1 MTGSSFDSG
10 EIPWACAAEVMDC
23 FRIGVILA
31 GAGGRVLAANRPAR
45 EISSS
50 KDGLEFSREFLRT
63 ALPQETSA
71 LRNLIVA
78 GRAPVFL
85 SLSRPS
91 GKRPLLVLIR
101 SLSQNRDASSSK
113 WPVAVVF
120 VSDPDQRLDV
130 NPVGV
135 RNLYG
140 LTPAEAAV
148 ASLVGV
154 GRPVREAAR
163 RLGVQ
168 TNTVRMQLKQVYA
181 KTGARRQSALVY
193 LIMTGPAHLRLG

>member
-1 MTGSSFDSG
+1 MTNSSLDSI

-23 FRIGVILA
+23 FHIGVILA

-45 EISSS
+45 EIFSL
-50 KDGLEFSREFLRT
+50 KDGLVFSREFLRAT
-63 ALPQETSA
+63 LPQETSA

-78 GRAPVFL
+78 GGAPVFL

-91 GKRPLLVLIR
+91 GKRPYSVLIR
-101 SLSQNRDASSSK
+101 SLSRNRDAASSD

-120 VSDPDQRLDV
+120 VSDSEQRLHVD
-130 NPVGV
+130 PAGV
-135 RNLYG
+135 KDLYG
-140 LTPAEAAV
+140 LTPAEAAA

-154 GRPVREAAR
+154 GQSVREAAS

-193 LIMTGPAHLRLG
+193 LFMTGPALLHPD

>member
-1 MTGSSFDSG
+1 MPGSSFDPV
-10 EIPWACAAEVMDC
+10 EIPWPCAAEVMDC

-31 GAGGRVLAANRPAR
+31 GAGGRVLAANRPAH
-45 EISSS
+45 EIFSL

-71 LRNLIVA
+71 LQNLIVA

-91 GKRPLLVLIR
+91 GKRPLSVLIR
-101 SLSQNRDASSSK
+101 SLSQDRDASSSE

-130 NPVGV
+130 DPAAVKD
-135 RNLYG
+135 LYG

-154 GRPVREAAR
+154 GRPVLEAAS

-168 TNTVRMQLKQVYA
+168 INTVRMQLKQVYA
-181 KTGARRQSALVY
+181 KTGARRQSALVH

>member
-1 MTGSSFDSG
+1 MTGSSSDPV

-23 FRIGVILA
+23 FRVGVILV
-31 GAGGRVLAANRPAR
+31 GAGGRVLAANRPAH
-45 EISSS
+45 EISSL
-50 KDGLEFSREFLRT
+50 KDGFEFNREYLRT

-71 LRNLIVA
+71 LRNLIAA

-91 GKRPLLVLIR
+91 GKRPLSVLIR
-101 SLSQNRDASSSK
+101 SLSQDRDACSSD

-130 NPVGV
+130 DPAAVKD
-135 RNLYG
+135 LYG

-154 GRPVREAAR
+154 GRPVLEAAS

-181 KTGARRQSALVY
+181 KTGAHRQSALVY

>member
-1 MTGSSFDSG
+1 MIGSSFDPV

-45 EISSS
+45 EIISL

-63 ALPQETSA
+63 ALPEETSV
-71 LRNLIVA
+71 LRNSIAV
-78 GRAPVFL
+78 GHAPVFL

-91 GKRPLLVLIR
+91 GKRQLSLTVRP
-101 SLSQNRDASSSK
+101 LSQDRDPSSSE

-120 VSDPDQRLDV
+120 VSDPDRRLEVD
-130 NPVGV
+130 PVAV
-135 RNLYG
+135 MELYAR
-140 LTPAEAAV
+140 TPAEAAI

-154 GRPVREAAR
+154 GRPVLEAAH

-168 TNTVRMQLKQVYA
+168 TNTVRVQLKQVYA
-181 KTGARRQSALVY
+181 KTGTHRQSALVY
-193 LIMTGPAHLRLG
+193 LIMTGPAHLRLD

>member
-1 MTGSSFDSG
+1 
-10 EIPWACAAEVMDC
+10 MDC
-23 FRIGVILA
+23 FRVGVIFA
-31 GAGGRVLAANRPAR
+31 GAGGRVMAANRPAQQ
-45 EISSS
+45 ILSL

-71 LRNLIVA
+71 LRNCIAA

-91 GKRPLLVLIR
+91 GKRPLSVLIR
-101 SLSQNRDASSSK
+101 SLSQDRDASSSER
-113 WPVAVVF
+113 PVAVVF
-120 VSDPDQRLDV
+120 VSDPDQRLHVDPAAV
-130 NPVGV
+130 KD
-135 RNLYG
+135 LYG

-154 GRPVREAAR
+154 GQPVLEAAR

-168 TNTVRMQLKQVYA
+168 TNTVRVQLKQVYA
-181 KTGARRQSALVY
+181 KTGARR
-193 LIMTGPAHLRLG
+193 

>member
-1 MTGSSFDSG
+1 
-10 EIPWACAAEVMDC
+10 MDC

-31 GAGGRVLAANRPAR
+31 GAGGRVLTANRPAR
-45 EISSS
+45 EIFSL
-50 KDGLEFSREFLRT
+50 KDGLEFSRDFLRT
-63 ALPQETSA
+63 ALPQETST
-71 LRNLIVA
+71 LRNSIAA

-91 GKRPLLVLIR
+91 GKWPLSVLVR
-101 SLSQNRDASSSK
+101 SLSRDRDASSSD

-120 VSDPDQRLDV
+120 VSDPDRHLELDSAA
-130 NPVGV
+130 V
-135 RNLYG
+135 RDLYN

-148 ASLVGV
+148 ASLVGA
-154 GRPVREAAR
+154 GRPVLEAAR

-168 TNTVRMQLKQVYA
+168 TNTVRMQLKQIYA
-181 KTGARRQSALVY
+181 KTGARRQSALMY

>member
-1 MTGSSFDSG
+1 MTGSSFDPV
-10 EIPWACAAEVMDC
+10 EIPWACTAEVMDC
-23 FRIGVILA
+23 FRIGVIFA
-31 GAGGRVLAANRPAR
+31 GAGGRVLAANRPAQ
-45 EISSS
+45 EISSL
-50 KDGLEFSREFLRT
+50 KDGLEFNREFLQT
-63 ALPQETSA
+63 ALPQKTSA
-71 LRNLIVA
+71 LRNMIAA

-91 GKRPLLVLIR
+91 GKRPLSVLIR
-101 SLSQNRDASSSK
+101 SLSQDRDASSSER
-113 WPVAVVF
+113 PVAVVF
-120 VSDPDQRLDV
+120 VSDPDRRLDV
-130 NPVGV
+130 DPAAVKD
-135 RNLYG
+135 LYG

-181 KTGARRQSALVY
+181 KTGAHRQSALVY

>member
-1 MTGSSFDSG
+1 MTGSSFDPV

-23 FRIGVILA
+23 LRFGVILA
-31 GAGGRVLAANRPAR
+31 GAGGRVLAANRTAQ
-45 EISSS
+45 EIISL
-50 KDGLEFSREFLRT
+50 KDGLEFSREYLRT
-63 ALPQETSA
+63 ALHQETSV

-78 GRAPVFL
+78 GRAPVL
-85 SLSRPS
+85 MSLSRPS
-91 GKRPLLVLIR
+91 GKRPLSVLIR
-101 SLSQNRDASSSK
+101 SLSQDRDASSTE

-130 NPVGV
+130 DPAAVKD
-135 RNLYG
+135 LYG

-154 GRPVREAAR
+154 GRPVLEAAR

>member
-1 MTGSSFDSG
+1 MTSSPFDST

-23 FRIGVILA
+23 FRIGVIFA

-45 EISSS
+45 EIISL

-71 LRNLIVA
+71 LRDSIGA

-91 GKRPLLVLIR
+91 GKRPLSVLIR
-101 SLSQNRDASSSK
+101 SLSQNRDASSSE

-120 VSDPDQRLDV
+120 ISDPDQRLDLD
-130 NPVGV
+130 PAGV
-135 RNLYG
+135 QDLYG

-154 GRPVREAAR
+154 GRPVLEAAH

-193 LIMTGPAHLRLG
+193 LIMMGPAHLRLG

>member
-1 MTGSSFDSG
+1 MTDSSFDPVQ
-10 EIPWACAAEVMDC
+10 IPWACAAEVMDC
-23 FRIGVILA
+23 LRIGVIFA
-31 GAGGRVLAANRPAR
+31 GAGGRVLAANRPAQ
-45 EISSS
+45 EIFSL
-50 KDGLEFSREFLRT
+50 KDGLEFSRGFLRT

-91 GKRPLLVLIR
+91 GKRPLSVLIR
-101 SLSQNRDASSSK
+101 SLSQDRDASSSER
-113 WPVAVVF
+113 PMAVVF

-130 NPVGV
+130 DPAGV
-135 RNLYG
+135 KDLYG

-154 GRPVREAAR
+154 GRPVLEAAR

>member
-1 MTGSSFDSG
+1 MTGSSFDPV

-31 GAGGRVLAANRPAR
+31 GAGGRVLAANRPAQ
-45 EISSS
+45 EILSLE
-50 KDGLEFSREFLRT
+50 DGLEFSREFLQT

-71 LRNLIVA
+71 LRNSIAA
-78 GRAPVFL
+78 GRTPVFL

-91 GKRPLLVLIR
+91 GKRPFSVLVR
-101 SLSQNRDASSSK
+101 SLSPGHDACTSD

-120 VSDPDQRLDV
+120 ISDPDQRLQVD
-130 NPVGV
+130 PAGV
-135 RNLYG
+135 KELYG
-140 LTPAEAAV
+140 LTPAEAAA
-148 ASLVGV
+148 ASLVGA
-154 GRPVREAAR
+154 GRPVREAAG

-181 KTGARRQSALVY
+181 KTGARSQSALVY
-193 LIMTGPAHLRLG
+193 LIMTGPAQLRLG

>member
-1 MTGSSFDSG
+1 MTNSSVDPI

-23 FRIGVILA
+23 LRIGVILA
-31 GAGGRVLAANRPAR
+31 GPGGRVLAANKPAR
-45 EISSS
+45 EIFSL

-63 ALPQETSA
+63 AQPQETST
-71 LRNLIVA
+71 LRNLIAA
-78 GRAPVFL
+78 GRSPVFL

-91 GKRPLLVLIR
+91 GKSPLSVLIR
-101 SLSQNRDASSSK
+101 SLSQDRVAHSSD

-120 VSDPDQRLDV
+120 VSDPDQRLRIDSA
-130 NPVGV
+130 GV
-135 RNLYG
+135 KDLYG

-148 ASLVGV
+148 TALVGA
-154 GRPVREAAR
+154 GRPVAEAAS

-193 LIMTGPAHLRLG
+193 LIMTGPAHLRLS

>member
-1 MTGSSFDSG
+1 MTGSSFDPV

-23 FRIGVILA
+23 FRIGVIFV
-31 GAGGRVLAANRPAR
+31 GAGGRVLAANRPAH
-45 EISSS
+45 EIFSL

-63 ALPQETSA
+63 ALPQETST
-71 LRNLIVA
+71 LRNLIA
-78 GRAPVFL
+78 ASCAPVFL

-91 GKRPLLVLIR
+91 GKRPLSVLIR
-101 SLSQNRDASSSK
+101 SLSQDRDPSSSER
-113 WPVAVVF
+113 PVAVVF
-120 VSDPDQRLDV
+120 VSDPDQRPHVD
-130 NPVGV
+130 PVAV
-135 RNLYG
+135 KDLYG

-154 GRPVREAAR
+154 DRPVQEAAR

-168 TNTVRMQLKQVYA
+168 TNTVRVQLKQVYA
-181 KTGARRQSALVY
+181 KTGARGQSALVY

>member
-1 MTGSSFDSG
+1 
-10 EIPWACAAEVMDC
+10 MDC

-45 EISSS
+45 EIVSS
-50 KDGLEFSREFLRT
+50 KDGLEFSRDLLRT
-63 ALPQETSA
+63 ALPQETST
-71 LRNLIVA
+71 LRNSITA

-91 GKRPLLVLIR
+91 GKRPLSVLVR
-101 SLSQNRDASSSK
+101 SLSRDRDPSSSD

-120 VSDPDQRLDV
+120 VSDPDRRLDV
-130 NPVGV
+130 DPAVV
-135 RNLYG
+135 AELYA

-154 GRPVREAAR
+154 GRPVLEAAR

-168 TNTVRMQLKQVYA
+168 TNTVRVQLKQVYA
-181 KTGARRQSALVY
+181 KTGARRQSALMY
-193 LIMTGPAHLRLG
+193 LVMTGPAHLRLG

>member
-1 MTGSSFDSG
+1 MTSSTFDSI
-10 EIPWACAAEVMDC
+10 EIPWACAAEVLDC

-31 GAGGRVLAANRPAR
+31 DAGGRVLAANRPAH
-45 EISSS
+45 EILSL
-50 KDGLEFSREFLRT
+50 KDGLEFNREFLRA

-85 SLSRPS
+85 SLSRPA
-91 GKRPLLVLIR
+91 GKRPLSVLVR
-101 SLSQNRDASSSK
+101 HLSQDRDASSSE
-113 WPVAVVF
+113 WPVTVVF
-120 VSDPDQRLDV
+120 VSDPDQRLELD
-130 NPVGV
+130 PTGV
-135 RNLYG
+135 KDLYG
-140 LTPAEAAV
+140 LTPAEATV

-154 GRPVREAAR
+154 GQPALDAAR

-181 KTGARRQSALVY
+181 KTGARRQSSLVY
-193 LIMTGPAHLRLG
+193 LIMSGPAHLRLG

>member
-1 MTGSSFDSG
+1 MTGSSFDPV
-10 EIPWACAAEVMDC
+10 EIPWACAAQVMDC

-31 GAGGRVLAANRPAR
+31 GVGGRVLAANRPAH
-45 EISSS
+45 EIASL
-50 KDGLEFSREFLRT
+50 KDGLELGREFLRT

-71 LRNLIVA
+71 LRSLIVA

-91 GKRPLLVLIR
+91 GKRPLSVLIR
-101 SLSQNRDASSSK
+101 SLSQDCDASSSE

-120 VSDPDQRLDV
+120 VSDPDQRLHVDPAAV
-130 NPVGV
+130 KD
-135 RNLYG
+135 LYR
-140 LTPAEAAV
+140 LTPSEAAV

-154 GRPVREAAR
+154 GRPVLETASQ
-163 RLGVQ
+163 LGVQ

-181 KTGARRQSALVY
+181 KTRARRQSALVY
-193 LIMTGPAHLRLG
+193 LIMTGPAHLHLG

>member
-1 MTGSSFDSG
+1 MTASSFDPV
-10 EIPWACAAEVMDC
+10 EIPWDCAAQVMDC

-31 GAGGRVLAANRPAR
+31 GVGGRVLAANRPAH
-45 EISSS
+45 EICSL

-63 ALPQETSA
+63 ALPQETSE

-85 SLSRPS
+85 ALSRPS
-91 GKRPLLVLIR
+91 GKRPLSVLIR
-101 SLSQNRDASSSK
+101 SLSQDRDASSSER
-113 WPVAVVF
+113 PMAVVF

-130 NPVGV
+130 DPAGV
-135 RNLYG
+135 KDLYG

-154 GRPVREAAR
+154 GRPVLEAAR

>member
-1 MTGSSFDSG
+1 MTGSSFDSI
-10 EIPWACAAEVMDC
+10 EIPWACATEVMDC
-23 FRIGVILA
+23 FRVGVIFA
-31 GAGGRVLAANRPAR
+31 GARGRVLAANRPAQ
-45 EISSS
+45 EIISL
-50 KDGLEFSREFLRT
+50 KDGLEFSRELLRT

-71 LRNLIVA
+71 LRNSIGA

-91 GKRPLLVLIR
+91 GKRPLSVLIR
-101 SLSQNRDASSSK
+101 SLSQNRDASASD

-120 VSDPDQRLDV
+120 VSDPDQRLDLD
-130 NPVGV
+130 PTGV
-135 RNLYG
+135 KYLYG

-148 ASLVGV
+148 ASLVGAGQSV
-154 GRPVREAAR
+154 LEAAR

-193 LIMTGPAHLRLG
+193 LIMKGPAHLRLD

>member
-1 MTGSSFDSG
+1 MTSSTFDSI
-10 EIPWACAAEVMDC
+10 EIPWDCAAEVMDC

-31 GAGGRVLAANRPAR
+31 DAGGRVLAANRPAH
-45 EISSS
+45 EILSL
-50 KDGLEFSREFLRT
+50 KDGLEFNREFLRT

-91 GKRPLLVLIR
+91 GKRPLSVLVR
-101 SLSQNRDASSSK
+101 NLSQDRDASSSER
-113 WPVAVVF
+113 PVTVVF
-120 VSDPDQRLDV
+120 VSDPDQCLELD
-130 NPVGV
+130 PTGV
-135 RNLYG
+135 KDLYG

-154 GRPVREAAR
+154 GQPALEAAH

-168 TNTVRMQLKQVYA
+168 TNTIRMQLKQVYA
-181 KTGARRQSALVY
+181 KTGVRSQSALVY
-193 LIMTGPAHLRLG
+193 LIMSGPAHLRLG

>member
-1 MTGSSFDSG
+1 
-10 EIPWACAAEVMDC
+10 MDC
-23 FRIGVILA
+23 FGIGVILA
-31 GAGGRVLAANRPAR
+31 GAGGRVLAANGPAR
-45 EISSS
+45 EIVSL
-50 KDGLEFSREFLRT
+50 KDGLEFSREILQT

-71 LRNLIVA
+71 LRNSIVA
-78 GRAPVFL
+78 GRAPVFM

-91 GKRPLLVLIR
+91 GKRPLSVLIR
-101 SLSQNRDASSSK
+101 SLSQDRDASSSE

-120 VSDPDQRLDV
+120 VSDPDQRLHVD
-130 NPVGV
+130 PTGV
-135 RNLYG
+135 KDLYG

-148 ASLVGV
+148 ASLVGA
-154 GRPVREAAR
+154 GRPVREAAS

>member
-1 MTGSSFDSG
+1 MTVSSFDPF

-31 GAGGRVLAANRPAR
+31 GAGGRVLAANRPAQ
-45 EISSS
+45 EIISL
-50 KDGLEFSREFLRT
+50 KDGLEFNHEFLRT

-71 LRNLIVA
+71 LRNSIGA

-91 GKRPLLVLIR
+91 GKRPLSVLIR
-101 SLSQNRDASSSK
+101 SLSQDRDASSSE

-120 VSDPDQRLDV
+120 VSDPDQRLDMD
-130 NPVGV
+130 PAGV
-135 RNLYG
+135 KVLYG

-148 ASLVGV
+148 ASLVAA
-154 GRPVREAAR
+154 GRPVVEAAR

-168 TNTVRMQLKQVYA
+168 TNTVRIQLKQVYA

>member
-1 MTGSSFDSG
+1 
-10 EIPWACAAEVMDC
+10 MDC

-31 GAGGRVLAANRPAR
+31 GAGGRVLAANRPAH
-45 EISSS
+45 EIISL
-50 KDGLEFSREFLRT
+50 KDGLENSREFLRT
-63 ALPQETSA
+63 ALPAETSV
-71 LRNLIVA
+71 LRNSIAV

-91 GKRPLLVLIR
+91 GKRPLSLLIR
-101 SLSQNRDASSSK
+101 SLPQDPNPSFSE

-120 VSDPDQRLDV
+120 VSDPDRRLEVDPAAV
-130 NPVGV
+130 ME
-135 RNLYG
+135 LYA

-154 GRPVREAAR
+154 GRPVLEAAR

-168 TNTVRMQLKQVYA
+168 TNTVRVQLKQVYA
-181 KTGARRQSALVY
+181 KTGAHRQSALMY
-193 LIMTGPAHLRLG
+193 LIMTGPAHLHLG

>member
-1 MTGSSFDSG
+1 MTGSSFDPI

-23 FRIGVILA
+23 FCVGVIFA
-31 GAGGRVLAANRPAR
+31 GAGGRVLAANRPAH
-45 EISSS
+45 EILSL
-50 KDGLEFSREFLRT
+50 KDGLEFNGEFLRT
-63 ALPQETSA
+63 VVPQETSA
-71 LRNLIVA
+71 LRNSIGA

-85 SLSRPS
+85 SLTRPS
-91 GKRPLLVLIR
+91 GKKPLSLLIR
-101 SLSQNRDASSSK
+101 SLSQDRDASSSD
-113 WPVAVVF
+113 WPVAVIF
-120 VSDPDQRLDV
+120 VSDPDRRLQVDPTAV
-130 NPVGV
+130 KD
-135 RNLYG
+135 LYG

-154 GRPVREAAR
+154 GRPVLEAAS

-193 LIMTGPAHLRLG
+193 LIMTGPAHLRIG

>member
-1 MTGSSFDSG
+1 
-10 EIPWACAAEVMDC
+10 MDC
-23 FRIGVILA
+23 FRIGVIFA
-31 GAGGRVLAANRPAR
+31 GAGGRVLAANRPAH
-45 EISSS
+45 EILSL
-50 KDGLEFSREFLRT
+50 KDGLEFSSEFLRT
-63 ALPQETSA
+63 ALPRETSA
-71 LRNLIVA
+71 LRNLIAA

-91 GKRPLLVLIR
+91 GKRPLSVLIR
-101 SLSQNRDASSSK
+101 SLSQDRDAASTE

-120 VSDPDQRLDV
+120 VSDPDRRLDV
-130 NPVGV
+130 DPAGV
-135 RNLYG
+135 KDLYG

-154 GRPVREAAR
+154 GRPVLEAAR

>member
-1 MTGSSFDSG
+1 MTGSSIHSV

-23 FRIGVILA
+23 FRIGVILT
-31 GAGGRVLAANRPAR
+31 GAGGRVLAANRPAQ
-45 EISSS
+45 ETVSL
-50 KDGLEFSREFLRT
+50 KDGLEFRRGFLRT
-63 ALPQETSA
+63 ALPQETTMLLNSIA
-71 LRNLIVA
+71 V
-78 GRAPVFL
+78 GSAPVFL

-91 GKRPLLVLIR
+91 GKRPLSLLVR
-101 SLSQNRDASSSK
+101 SLSQDLDSSSSD

-120 VSDPDQRLDV
+120 ISDPDRHLDV
-130 NPVGV
+130 DPAVV
-135 RNLYG
+135 AEIYA

-148 ASLVGV
+148 ASLVGA
-154 GRPVREAAR
+154 GRPVLETAR

-181 KTGARRQSALVY
+181 KTGAHRQSALMY